1 MEYLTRAQF
10 RSKFPNWYKE
20 GLNYDDYIDE
30 YYESKKEYIGHIEGT
45 DMNPYCSQNTF
56 LNS

>member
-10 RSKFPNWYKE
+10 RSTYPNWYKE
-20 GLNYDDYIDE
+20 GLNYDDYIEE
-30 YYESKKEYIGHIEGT
+30 YLENKNQYIGHVEDT
-45 DMNPYCSQNTF
+45 DINPYCSQNTF